1 MSHIDRLYDTLAAS
15 AADLKAAQAP
25 LATRAE
31 QLTAPADP
39 VSPDETNEE
48 VHALFALDGSLQTL
62 AVVEGGRP
70 IGLINRDIF
79 MEHYARPY
87 ARDVFGRKSC
97 IAFMDKS
104 PVVVDAATPIEV
116 LVKAAVDA
124 GGRVLKDG
132 FMTTAHGQYQGMGT
146 GYGLVKA
153 MSGIE
158 SEKTRQ
164 LLSSISYASLI
175 QRSHLAESDRVL
187 QAHLPDHGLLWE
199 PRDVVGGDAYFFRQ
213 TADGLLG
220 CIFDCTGHGVPGAF
234 MTLIALSFLEQAI
247 DPTRTVEPG
256 GTDPGA
262 TLTAM
267 NRYIKRVLQQRGAS
281 TEGSTRFAKESS
293 DGLDAAL
300 FVIAPDGRS
309 LRFASAR
316 LSLLVAREGEDT
328 ITQVDGDKAGI
339 GYAETADDQAWTT
352 QTVPLGARSVVVVP
366 TDGVIDQIGG
376 PKQIAHGRRRLVQ
389 FIAEHRGA
397 RARTLCNA
405 FAASFR
411 EWQGSQR
418 RRDDVSL
425 LAFSTGTPLPQAM
438 DNHPQ
443 PAAEVAGATA

>member
-1 MSHIDRLYDTLAAS
+1 MSHIDRLYDTLAAT
-15 AADLKAAQAP
+15 AADFKAAQAP
-25 LATRAE
+25 LVTRAE
-31 QLTAPADP
+31 QLSIPTDC
-39 VSPDETNEE
+39 VSPDDTNETVRE
-48 VHALFALDGSLQTL
+48 LFARNESLETV
-62 AVVEGGRP
+62 AVVEQGHP
-70 IGLINRDIF
+70 IGLINRNLF
-79 MEHYARPY
+79 MEHYARPF

-97 IAFMDKS
+97 IAFMDKA
-104 PVVVDAATPIEV
+104 PVVVDATTPIEV

-132 FMTTAHGQYQGMGT
+132 FITTAHGQYLGLGT
-146 GYGLVKA
+146 GYGLMKA
-153 MSGIE
+153 MSDIE

-187 QAHLPDHGLLWE
+187 QAHMPDHGLLWE

-247 DPTRTVEPG
+247 DPARS

-267 NRYIKRVLQQRGAS
+267 HRYIQRVLQQRAGAQDANAAAS
-281 TEGSTRFAKESS
+281 KPSS

-300 FVIAPDGRS
+300 FVLAPDGRS
-309 LRFASAR
+309 LRFAAAR

-339 GYAETADDQAWTT
+339 GYAETADHQTWTT
-352 QTVPLGARSVVVVP
+352 RDVPLGERSVVVVP

-376 PKQIAHGRRRLVQ
+376 PRQIAHGRRRLMQ
-389 FIAEHRGA
+389 FMADHRGA
-397 RARTLCNA
+397 RARTLCQA
-405 FAASFR
+405 FTASFR
-411 EWQGSQR
+411 EWQGTQR

-425 LAFSTGTPLPQAM
+425 LAFGTGTP
-438 DNHPQ
+438 
-443 PAAEVAGATA
+443 AGAAA